1 MNAEN
6 FYRLK
11 EKNPSWANKNIV
23 TVDLCDVEMPEKEVQ
38 IRNKGLIP
46 SHVMA
51 IRDSMVREG
60 QKVPVTFEKIVLDCG
75 SIRYRPADGN
85 HRCWAA
91 IEEGMESID
100 GIVRKFKNTVERTL
114 YQVLQN
120 NHSEAKASETDDFV
134 DAICLLN
141 DDAANCPDEVNG
153 ATFGTVVPASTW
165 EKTAIRWVKSNFEV
179 GDTRA
184 RSIVD
189 RYMRGLKSVKV
200 KSWMKSQV
208 TEAFKEKTSL
218 GWVGD
223 KVGEE
228 SNGWVYYTVH
238 KTSHIFP
245 NVTGNGFKKKTGNG
259 NYEIAVVV
267 SIDGMSGKE
276 GKDLDAARRSI
287 IDNINTANG
296 SHLLKK
302 GKKLVDKIFLMPQKL
317 DASHEEHEGALYEV
331 KKGAKGKFSLQVP
344 KVGWDEEGNAN

>member
-1 MNAEN
+1 MNEEN
-6 FYRLK
+6 FNRLK
-11 EKNPSWANKNIV
+11 EKNPTWVANNVVKIKICD
-23 TVDLCDVEMPEKEVQ
+23 VDLPDKEAQ

-46 SHVMA
+46 RHVMA
-51 IRDSMVREG
+51 IRESMARHG
-60 QKVPVTFEKIVLDCG
+60 QRVPVTFEKVVGEDG
-75 SIRYRPADGN
+75 SIRYRPADGS
-85 HRCWAA
+85 HRCWGA
-91 IEEGMESID
+91 IEEGIESVD
-100 GIVRKFKNTVERTL
+100 GIIRHFKNSVERTL

-120 NHSEAKASETDDFV
+120 NHPVTKSSETDDFV

-179 GDTRA
+179 GDARA

-189 RYMRGLKSVKV
+189 RYMRGLKSVKG

-208 TEAFKEKTSL
+208 TKAFKEKTSL

-223 KVGEE
+223 KVGDE

-296 SHLLKK
+296 SHLLKR